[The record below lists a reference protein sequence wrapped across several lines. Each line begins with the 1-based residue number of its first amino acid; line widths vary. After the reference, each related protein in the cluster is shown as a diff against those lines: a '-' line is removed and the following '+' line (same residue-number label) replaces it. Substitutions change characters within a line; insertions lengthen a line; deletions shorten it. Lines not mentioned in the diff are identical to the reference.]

1 MCLVDSA
8 KCFMDEL
15 RGFIRNRA
23 FAQQIRDFSGMRF
36 GNITPTD
43 IDGFI
48 EYKNRGFVVIE
59 SKFGQS
65 KLQGGQRLAFER
77 LIDALGATKPSLLVV
92 GSHIEGIG
100 EDILI
105 DQSIVTEYR
114 FEKLWRVPKT
124 TLTVY
129 EIVNKFLA
137 RLDSHANDFT
147 KTLDSCAF

>member
-1 MCLVDSA
+1 MGLPTCLDSLER
-8 KCFMDEL
+8 CFMDEM
-15 RGFIRNRA
+15 RGVIRNRA

-77 LIDALGATKPSLLVV
+77 LIDALGTQRPSLLVV
-92 GSHIEGIG
+92 GSHTEGIG
-100 EDILI
+100 EDIII

-114 FEKLWRVPKT
+114 IEKLWRVPKT

-129 EIVNKFLA
+129 DIVNKFLT
-137 RLDSHANDFT
+137 RLDSHTNDLT
-147 KTLDSCAF
+147 IYP